1 MEHSGGDVA
10 VFLRDEE
17 VLILLRGDI
26 DLSVGED
33 LEDAGR
39 DAIDAGI
46 PMVID
51 VRMVEMID
59 SVGLSFLVRM
69 GSAAQL
75 SGRRVVLRGP
85 SPPVEELIRII
96 GAADL
101 FTWVDEPAS
110 VPGSAQATGQGPA
123 DQIVGSG

>member
-1 MEHSGGDVA
+1 MDGSGGDVA
-10 VFLRDEE
+10 VFLQDDQI
-17 VLILLRGDI
+17 LILLRGDI

-46 PMVID
+46 PIVID
-51 VRMVEMID
+51 VRRVQMID
-59 SVGLSFLVRM
+59 SVGLSFLIRM
-69 GSAAQL
+69 GSAAQAG
-75 SGRRVVLRGP
+75 GRRAVLRGP
-85 SPPVEELIRII
+85 SPPIEELIQII

-101 FTWVDEPAS
+101 FTWVDAPEADPS
-110 VPGSAQATGQGPA
+110 DDQGPA

>member
-1 MEHSGGDVA
+1 MEGSGGDVA
-10 VFLRDEE
+10 VFLQDDQ
-17 VLILLRGDI
+17 VLILMRGDI

-51 VRMVEMID
+51 VRMVQMID
-59 SVGLSFLVRM
+59 SVGLSFLIRM
-69 GSAAQL
+69 GSAAQAGGW
-75 SGRRVVLRGP
+75 SVVLRGP

-101 FTWVDEPAS
+101 FTWVTES
-110 VPGSAQATGQGPA
+110 QTTGQGPA
-123 DQIVGSG
+123 DQVVGG

>member
-1 MEHSGGDVA
+1 MDGSGGDVA
-10 VFLRDEE
+10 VFLQDDQ

-39 DAIDAGI
+39 DAIDAAG

-51 VRMVEMID
+51 VRMVQMID
-59 SVGLSFLVRM
+59 SVGLSFLIRM
-69 GSAAQL
+69 GSAAQA
-75 SGRRVVLRGP
+75 SGGRVALRGP

-101 FTWVDEPAS
+101 FTWIDGPDAS
-110 VPGSAQATGQGPA
+110 PSPGHQGPA
-123 DQIVGSG
+123 DQSVGSG